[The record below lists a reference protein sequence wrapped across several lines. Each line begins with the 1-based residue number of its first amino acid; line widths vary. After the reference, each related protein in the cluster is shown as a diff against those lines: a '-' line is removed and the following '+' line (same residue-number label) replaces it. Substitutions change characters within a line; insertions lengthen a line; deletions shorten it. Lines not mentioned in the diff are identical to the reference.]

1 MTQPIVNPS
10 SADAVQGQL
19 QEPDEI
25 SLIDILHFLRRR
37 FRVIG
42 AVTLAT
48 AALGIGASLLNP
60 TQFRREI
67 LLDFEILSTLEHQGL
82 SVNENEVEAI
92 AALELESHIKQHQ
105 ANLGGQAA
113 VSGTVE
119 SATLLETSDSPTY
132 LRLTMRS
139 ADSNA
144 LESVRQSAYDRLQ
157 EVTNTTVS
165 QQVDNEV
172 ERLDA
177 LIQRTQQKIAF
188 LEERAEVPSANIDP
202 RDASNLLYLLQLQQ
216 QQAALNSEL
225 NTLDN
230 LKFNRETLALTQNQ
244 GASLVQIV
252 TLSDIET
259 QQSSPL
265 MRNIILSIIVG
276 SMMGILIAIV
286 IDQIPQI
293 RKKLSEA

>member
-10 SADAVQGQL
+10 SADAVQGQR
-19 QEPDEI
+19 QEPDDI

-37 FRVIG
+37 FRIIG

-92 AALELESHIKQHQ
+92 AALELESHMKQYQ
-105 ANLGGQAA
+105 ANLGEQAA

-132 LRLTMRS
+132 LRMTMRS

-144 LESVRQSAYDRLQ
+144 IESVRQSAYDRLQ

-216 QQAALNSEL
+216 QQAALYSEL

-244 GASLVQIV
+244 GEPLVQIV

-259 QQSSPL
+259 QQNSPL
-265 MRNIILSIIVG
+265 MRNVILSIIVG
-276 SMMGILIAIV
+276 SMMGLLIAIV
-286 IDQIPQI
+286 IDQIPQL

>member
-37 FRVIG
+37 FRIIG

-48 AALGIGASLLNP
+48 AALGISASLLNL

-132 LRLTMRS
+132 LRMTMRS

-144 LESVRQSAYDRLQ
+144 IESVRQSAYDRLQ

-216 QQAALNSEL
+216 QQTALNSEL

-244 GASLVQIV
+244 GEPLVQIV
-252 TLSDIET
+252 TLSDIEI

-265 MRNIILSIIVG
+265 IRNVILSIIVG
-276 SMMGILIAIV
+276 SMMGMLIAIV

>member
-265 MRNIILSIIVG
+265 MRNVILSIIVG